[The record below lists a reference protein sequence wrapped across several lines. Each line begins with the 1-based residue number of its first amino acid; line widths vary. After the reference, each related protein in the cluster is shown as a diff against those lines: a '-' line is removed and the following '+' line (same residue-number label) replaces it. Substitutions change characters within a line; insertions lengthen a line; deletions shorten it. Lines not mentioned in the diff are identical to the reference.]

1 MTYREE
7 VMSDI
12 ERLELKREVMLKLI
26 NALLEGEDL
35 DTIAQIVSMD
45 PNLSA
50 KLLKFINSP
59 YFGLRKE
66 IKSIVQAIAYLGYRN
81 LKDYVFILLTSSFMK
96 NASKEEIKRV
106 LKFAY
111 LMRELAKR
119 FAPEHDDEAFM
130 VGILDS
136 VHQEVGDDIKELLEK
151 AGVSEYV
158 INGILDNS
166 SKLGKLKVAAKEL
179 LNLCDRITSGEPV
192 GIPELLQNLP
202 KEDIVESCLLAEDSA
217 ESILATL

>member
-1 MTYREE
+1 
-7 VMSDI
+7 MSEI

-26 NALLEGEDL
+26 NALLEGEEL
-35 DTIAQIVSMD
+35 SRIAQIVSMD

-81 LKDYVFILLTSSFMK
+81 LKDYVFVLLTSSLMK
-96 NASKEEIKRV
+96 NASKEEIKQV

-111 LMRELAKR
+111 LMRELAKK
-119 FAPEHDDEAFM
+119 FMPEHDDEAFM

-136 VHQEVGDDIKELLEK
+136 VHQEIGDEIKEILEK

-158 INGILDNS
+158 INGILDDS
-166 SKLGKLKVAAKEL
+166 SKLGKLKMAAREL
-179 LNLCDRITSGEPV
+179 LKLCDKLTSGEQV
-192 GIPELLQNLP
+192 EVPEFLKNLP
-202 KEDIVESCLLAEDSA
+202 KEDLVESCLMAEDSA

>member
-1 MTYREE
+1 
-7 VMSDI
+7 MSEI

-26 NALLEGEDL
+26 NALLEGEEL
-35 DTIAQIVSMD
+35 NRIAQIVSMD

-81 LKDYVFILLTSSFMK
+81 LKDYVFVLLTSSFLK
-96 NASKEEIKRV
+96 NASKDEIKQV

-111 LMRELAKR
+111 LMRELAKK
-119 FAPEHDDEAFM
+119 FMPEHDDEAFM

-136 VHQEVGDDIKELLEK
+136 VHKEIGDEIKEVLEK

-158 INGILDNS
+158 INGILDDS
-166 SKLGKLKVAAKEL
+166 SKLGKLKVAAREL
-179 LNLCDRITSGEPV
+179 LNLCDKLTSGEQV
-192 GIPELLQNLP
+192 EVPELLSNLP
-202 KEDIVESCLLAEDSA
+202 KEDLVESCLMAEDSA

>member
-1 MTYREE
+1 
-7 VMSDI
+7 MSEI

-26 NALLEGEDL
+26 NALLEGEEL
-35 DTIAQIVSMD
+35 NRIAQIVSMD

-81 LKDYVFILLTSSFMK
+81 LKDYVFVLLTSSFLK
-96 NASKEEIKRV
+96 NASKEEIKQV

-111 LMRELAKR
+111 LMRELSKKLM
-119 FAPEHDDEAFM
+119 PEHDDEAFM

-136 VHQEVGDDIKELLEK
+136 VHQKIGDEIKEVLEK
-151 AGVSEYV
+151 AGVSEHV

-179 LNLCDRITSGEPV
+179 LKQCDKLTSEEPV
-192 GIPELLQNLP
+192 EIPEFLKNLS
-202 KEDIVESCLLAEDSA
+202 KEDLAESCLMAEDSA

>member
-1 MTYREE
+1 
-7 VMSDI
+7 MSEI

-26 NALLEGEDL
+26 NALLEGEEL
-35 DTIAQIVSMD
+35 STIAQIVSMD

-81 LKDYVFILLTSSFMK
+81 LKDYVFILLTSSFLK
-96 NASKEEIKRV
+96 NASKEEIKQV

-119 FAPEHDDEAFM
+119 LMPEHDDEAFM

-136 VHQEVGDDIKELLEK
+136 VHREIGDEIKEVLEK

-158 INGILDNS
+158 INGILNDS
-166 SKLGKLKVAAKEL
+166 SQLGKLKVAAREL
-179 LNLCDRITSGEPV
+179 LPLCDKLTTGEQV
-192 GIPELLQNLP
+192 ELPELLKTLP
-202 KEDIVESCLLAEDSA
+202 KEEIVESCLLAEDSA

>member
-1 MTYREE
+1 
-7 VMSDI
+7 MSEI

-26 NALLEGEDL
+26 NALLEGEEL
-35 DTIAQIVSMD
+35 NRIAQIVSMD

-81 LKDYVFILLTSSFMK
+81 LKDYVFVLLTSSFLK
-96 NASKEEIKRV
+96 NANKEEIKQV

-111 LMRELAKR
+111 LMRELSKKLM
-119 FAPEHDDEAFM
+119 PEHDDEAFM

-136 VHQEVGDDIKELLEK
+136 VHQEIGNEIKEVLEK

-179 LNLCDRITSGEPV
+179 LNLCDKLTSGEQV
-192 GIPELLQNLP
+192 EIPELLKNLP
-202 KEDIVESCLLAEDSA
+202 KEDLVESCLMAEDSA

>member
-1 MTYREE
+1 
-7 VMSDI
+7 MSEI

-26 NALLEGEDL
+26 NALLEGEEL
-35 DTIAQIVSMD
+35 NTIAQIVSMD

-81 LKDYVFILLTSSFMK
+81 LKDYVFILLTSSFLK
-96 NASKEEIKRV
+96 NASKEEIKQV

-119 FAPEHDDEAFM
+119 LMPEHDDEAFM

-136 VHQEVGDDIKELLEK
+136 VHREIGEAIKEVLEK

-158 INGILDNS
+158 INGILNDS
-166 SKLGKLKVAAKEL
+166 SMLGKLKVAAREL
-179 LNLCDRITSGEPV
+179 LSLCDKLTTGEQV
-192 GIPELLQNLP
+192 ELPELLKTLP
-202 KEDIVESCLLAEDSA
+202 KEEIVESCLLAEDHA

>member
-1 MTYREE
+1 
-7 VMSDI
+7 MSEI

-26 NALLEGEDL
+26 NALLEGEEL
-35 DTIAQIVSMD
+35 NTIAQIVSMD

-81 LKDYVFILLTSSFMK
+81 LKDYVFILLTSSFLK
-96 NASKEEIKRV
+96 NASKEEIKQV

-119 FAPEHDDEAFM
+119 LMPEHDDEAFM
-130 VGILDS
+130 IGILDS
-136 VHQEVGDDIKELLEK
+136 VHRKIGDAIKEVLEK

-158 INGILDNS
+158 INGILNDS
-166 SKLGKLKVAAKEL
+166 SMLGKLKVAAREL
-179 LNLCDRITSGEPV
+179 LPLCDKLTSGEPV
-192 GIPELLQNLP
+192 EVPELLSNLP
-202 KEDIVESCLLAEDSA
+202 KEDLVESCLLAEDNA